1 MTSKMKV
8 LRSDKVELLDSYV
21 LDRMHFNFAKKY
33 LFLSKS
39 YIVII
44 LSNDCNSCVYD
55 LGYLRST
62 HTIVST
68 NVPRVTTMIILP
80 VSNCSMNLLRNC

>member
-8 LRSDKVELLDSYV
+8 LRSDKVELLNSYV

-62 HTIVST
+62 SHYCFNKRPPCNNNDNIT
-68 NVPRVTTMIILP
+68 
-80 VSNCSMNLLRNC
+80 CQ